1 MKKKNIQQ
9 PTPMDR
15 EQASTSLLPHCG
27 IRLGKTPNS
36 DWHREQASNFRKGR
50 PREAKGLLRGLISI
64 DKRKANGY
72 KCL

>member
-27 IRLGKTPNS
+27 IRPGKTPNS
-36 DWHREQASNFRKGR
+36 DWRREQASNEGKS
-50 PREAKGLLRGLISI
+50 ASIRGGHLP
-64 DKRKANGY
+64 AAW
-72 KCL
+72 